1 MKRDAIIYC
10 LVQGIGAILILW
22 LCLTLVGCKSQQPIV
37 TETNTN
43 TLIEREQVD
52 SLIKVAG
59 KKCTIIKIKVSNLWK
74 RCNKF
79 AYSEIK

>member
-52 SLIKVAG
+52 SLIKVASQ
-59 KKCTIIKIKVSNLWK
+59 KV
-74 RCNKF
+74 
-79 AYSEIK
+79 YDY

>member
-10 LVQGIGAILILW
+10 LVQGIGAVLIMW
-22 LCLTLVGCKSQQPIV
+22 LCLHLVGCKTVQPAV

-59 KKCTIIKIKVSNLWK
+59 KSVRLL
-74 RCNKF
+74 R
-79 AYSEIK
+79 

>member
-10 LVQGIGAILILW
+10 LVQGIGAALIMW
-22 LCLTLVGCKSQQPIV
+22 LCLTLVGCKTVQPAV

-43 TLIEREQVD
+43 TLIEREHVD

-59 KKCTIIKIKVSNLWK
+59 KSVRLL
-74 RCNKF
+74 R
-79 AYSEIK
+79 

>member
-10 LVQGIGAILILW
+10 LVQGIGAVLIMW
-22 LCLTLVGCKSQQPIV
+22 LCLFLVGCKSVQPVV

-52 SLIKVAG
+52 SLINVASP
-59 KKCTIIKIKVSNLWK
+59 KSVRLL
-74 RCNKF
+74 R
-79 AYSEIK
+79 

>member
-10 LVQGIGAILILW
+10 LVQGIGAVLIMW
-22 LCLTLVGCKSQQPIV
+22 LCLHLVGCKTPQPIV

-52 SLIKVAG
+52 SLINVAS

-74 RCNKF
+74 R
-79 AYSEIK
+79 

>member
-52 SLIKVAG
+52 SLINVAS
-59 KKCTIIKIKVSNLWK
+59 KSVRLL
-74 RCNKF
+74 R
-79 AYSEIK
+79 

>member
-59 KKCTIIKIKVSNLWK
+59 KSVRLL
-74 RCNKF
+74 R
-79 AYSEIK
+79 

>member
-10 LVQGIGAILILW
+10 LVQGIGAALIMW
-22 LCLTLVGCKSQQPIV
+22 LCLHLVGCKSQQPIV

-52 SLIKVAG
+52 SLINVASQKV
-59 KKCTIIKIKVSNLWK
+59 
-74 RCNKF
+74 
-79 AYSEIK
+79 YDY

>member
-37 TETNTN
+37 TETNT
-43 TLIEREQVD
+43 LIEREQVD

-74 RCNKF
+74 MWNKF
-79 AYSEIK
+79 AYIEIK

>member
-10 LVQGIGAILILW
+10 LVQGVGAIFILW
-22 LCLTLVGCKSQQPIV
+22 LCLHLVGCKSQQPAV

-52 SLIKVAG
+52 SLINVASQKV
-59 KKCTIIKIKVSNLWK
+59 
-74 RCNKF
+74 
-79 AYSEIK
+79 YDY